1 MQNKIF
7 MDKLAANAMILLI
20 LFSFMVYL
28 STIFASTASTKFSG
42 IVYAS
47 PGIPVNNAM
56 VVAYGDNGT
65 GFAVTNS
72 LGQYNITEGIP
83 TGTYT
88 VEAIAEGYI
97 VAKIENV
104 AVVTGQETSNINFYL
119 SASGGI
125 SGRVTDAVS
134 GEPLQNIIVY
144 AYLSSGS
151 GEYGWYAFTDA
162 NGNYS
167 IITNLG
173 TGTYNVSIL
182 FAEGYIPESISGID
196 VTAGFE
202 VKGVDFTLDRSG
214 IISGRV
220 TTTTGDPLGNATVYA
235 SSEDGNYFG
244 YASTNATGHYRISS
258 GLGTGNYTVI
268 AYWDTSFGMFPG
280 TVEVTAGAETS
291 NVNIEIPVSPPP
303 PSGIIT
309 GRVTD
314 TRGNPIEGALVT
326 AEGPA
331 GYGTGTTDENGNYVI
346 SSGLGTGTY
355 TVTAS
360 APGYIDEQITGVSV
374 TVGKVTSGIDFQ
386 LEPIPPE
393 QSGRISGTV
402 QGDENIIP
410 EFQNPPAMLLA
421 ALVVVTVLAKI
432 LEIKAKR
439 YQQLRNK
446 APITD

>member
-1 MQNKIF
+1 MQTKIF
-7 MDKLAANAMILLI
+7 KCKLAANTMISLILL
-20 LFSFMVYL
+20 SFMVYL
-28 STIFASTASTKFSG
+28 STMFVSTASTKFSG
-42 IVYAS
+42 VVYAS
-47 PGIPVNNAM
+47 PGIPINNAV
-56 VVAYGDNGT
+56 VVASGPNGY
-65 GFAVTNS
+65 GFAITNS

-97 VAKIENV
+97 VAKSENV
-104 AVVTGQETSNINFYL
+104 EVVTGQETPNIDLYL

-134 GEPLQNIIVY
+134 GAPLQNIIVV
-144 AYLSSGS
+144 AFLGSGS
-151 GEYGWYAFTDA
+151 GEYGWSAITDA

-173 TGTYNVSIL
+173 TGTYNVSVL
-182 FAEGYIPESISGID
+182 FPEGYIPQSIDGIH

-202 VKGVDFTLDRSG
+202 VKGVDFALDRSG

-220 TTTTGDPLGNATVYA
+220 TASGAPLGNATVIA
-235 SSEDGNYFG
+235 SSDDGNYFG
-244 YASTNATGHYRISS
+244 YAQTNATGHYRISS
-258 GLGTGNYTVI
+258 GLGTGTYTVM
-268 AYWDTSFGMFPG
+268 ASWDTNYGFV
-280 TVEVTAGAETS
+280 TDIDVTAGVETTD
-291 NVNIEIPVSPPP
+291 VDIEIPVSPPP

-314 TRGNPIEGALVT
+314 TSGNPIVDALVT
-326 AEGPA
+326 ADGTA
-331 GYGTGTTDENGNYVI
+331 GHGTAYTDDDGNYVI

-360 APGYIDEQITGVSV
+360 APGYSDAQITDVSV
-374 TVGKVTSGIDFQ
+374 TVNQVTSGIDFQ
-386 LEPIPPE
+386 LTPIPPE

-421 ALVVVTVLAKI
+421 AVVIGTILTKI
-432 LEIKAKR
+432 LKIKTKR
-439 YQQLRNK
+439 YSNSVTKLQ
-446 APITD
+446 